1 MKNIMLKSPVD
12 KTSSEARRILS
23 NKIFRKEVGNASAL
37 HPKRAGNGI
46 SQLHADSDACKGCT
60 DTPKNATQGCSA
72 TLKLSKGSA
81 KCPLRWRQ
89 MRTENLEKNAEPNDI
104 QSLEYVRE

>member
-1 MKNIMLKSPVD
+1 MKHVMLKSPVD

-23 NKIFRKEVGNASAL
+23 NITFRKEVGNASAL

-46 SQLHADSDACKGCT
+46 SRLHADSDACKGST

-72 TLKLSKGSA
+72 ALKLSKRFCEMPAPMATDEDG
-81 KCPLRWRQ
+81 KFGEKR
-89 MRTENLEKNAEPNDI
+89 RT
-104 QSLEYVRE
+104 QRHSVVGVC